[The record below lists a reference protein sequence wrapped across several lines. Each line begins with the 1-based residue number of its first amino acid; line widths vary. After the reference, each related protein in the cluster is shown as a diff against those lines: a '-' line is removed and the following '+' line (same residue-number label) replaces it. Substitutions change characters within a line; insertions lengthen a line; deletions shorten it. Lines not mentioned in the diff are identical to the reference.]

1 MKADQP
7 EPYGFIVSSEI
18 DGGGYPAFKI
28 QRLLGPREDA
38 LGQALRDMRQNFGP
52 QRVLFIRED
61 GQHEVWSRDFLEK
74 EKYSSDFG
82 A

>member
-28 QRLLGPREDA
+28 QRLLGPREDCKV
-38 LGQALRDMRQNFGP
+38 GP
-52 QRVLFIRED
+52 VPS
-61 GQHEVWSRDFLEK
+61 EVNPTC
-74 EKYSSDFG
+74 
-82 A
+82 AA